1 MAVYDNWLRE
11 LRDFKASI
19 DKELAEI
26 RRCKNEMQEIKKQL
40 VTQFGEG
47 NYFRDEHRIIIS
59 APEIIIG
66 DVMQDGTLN
75 NTGTSTVIIRSNNI
89 QQEGVGSDHS
99 PGVIVNKATEIK
111 NICADPGIDGKEA
124 VVSSHS
130 RYSVLAEGITMQS
143 ESTGGTFAEVPA
155 AGRGEIRLKADE
167 HISLEA
173 QAPLT
178 DRHKKVVALLKR
190 KQEEKQ
196 QLQNAGAPDLT
207 KLEINFNTYFNGL
220 AAVPL
225 DKKDDVNKQMAAFFK
240 TRHTMMGND
249 LKAFIE
255 NTSQLAEVNRQI
267 KTLNSEKKFIDL
279 MMYKKKMK
287 KKTGAGIS
295 IIAENTNVWSLD
307 ADKNVCESPGA
318 GLSII
323 GKNVNIT
330 SLGNKDGILYGSEFN
345 VNTHKIHLSTANRKA
360 GNAEGQIEMPAEGK
374 VIINS
379 KDITLET
386 VDRTSC
392 PPGETPIGGD
402 LSKEKSL
409 PVDGS
414 IKLRSQ
420 YVCVDSRSVEGGAN
434 GEFGV
439 ASKIVKIEGTNSED
453 RGGAPQVD
461 KESLL
466 EINVGKT
473 KVTATDNITLNS
485 SKNLLLSGTKTVEIQ
500 QNKGYGLLQFD
511 SERAL
516 LYSETFHSKC
526 KKNILGKVEVD
537 TLDASKVEASNL
549 RVTRYFKTPN
559 SSEGKP
565 GGAAPTSAEHAKLL
579 LKISELEKQVDDIKN
594 KEKEARKKEQERL
607 KKEEKER
614 KEKAEKERREKEKKE
629 WEENPLWM
637 YDEEKGVL
645 LPKTPFCYLADEELP
660 APDGAGKAPDP
671 NGEKNSKPNK

>member
-1 MAVYDNWLRE
+1 MPVYDHWLQE

-19 DKELAEI
+19 DKELKEI
-26 RRCKNEMQEIKKQL
+26 RRCKNEMQDIKKQL
-40 VTQFGEG
+40 VKQFGEG

-75 NTGTSTVIIRSNNI
+75 TAGTSTVIIRSNNI

-99 PGVIVNKATEIK
+99 PGIIVNKATEIK
-111 NICADPGIDGKEA
+111 NICADPGIDGKETF
-124 VVSSHS
+124 VSSHS

-143 ESTGGTFAEVPA
+143 ESTGGTFTEVPA
-155 AGRGEIRLKADE
+155 AGRGEIRLQADE

-178 DRHKKVVALLKR
+178 DRHNRVVALLKR

-196 QLQNAGAPDLT
+196 QLQNAGAPDLV
-207 KLEINFNTYFNGL
+207 KLELNFNTYYNGL

-225 DKKDDVNKQMAAFFK
+225 DNKDDVNKQMAAFFK
-240 TRHTMMGND
+240 ARHTMMGND
-249 LKAFIE
+249 LRAFIE

-267 KTLNSEKKFIDL
+267 KALNSEKKFIAL
-279 MMYKKKMK
+279 MMNKKKMK

-330 SLGNKDGILYGSEFN
+330 SVGNKDGIIYGSEFN

-360 GNAEGQIEMPAEGK
+360 GADEGHIEMPVAGK

-386 VDRTSC
+386 VDRISL
-392 PPGETPIGGD
+392 PPNETPFGGD
-402 LSKEKSL
+402 LIKEKNL
-409 PVDGS
+409 PVDGR

-420 YVCVDSRSVEGGAN
+420 YVCVDSRSVKGDAN
-434 GEFGV
+434 GEFDV
-439 ASKIVKIEGTNSED
+439 ASKIVKLEGINCVD
-453 RGGAPQVD
+453 GGAAPAVVAED
-461 KESLL
+461 SLL

-473 KVTATDNITLNS
+473 MVTATDNIALNS
-485 SKNLLLSGTKTVEIQ
+485 SKNLILSGNKTVEIQ
-500 QNKGYGLLQFD
+500 QNKGYGLLQFNQNK
-511 SERAL
+511 AL
-516 LYSETFHSKC
+516 LYSDTFVSKC
-526 KKNILGKVEVD
+526 NKNILSDVEIN
-537 TLDASKVEASNL
+537 TLNAETVRASDLN
-549 RVTRYFKTPN
+549 VTMHLKTPN
-559 SSEGKP
+559 SIEGKP
-565 GGAAPTSAEHAKLL
+565 GRAAPTSQEQVKLL
-579 LKISELEKQVDDIKN
+579 LKITELEKQMEDIKK
-594 KEKEARKKEQERL
+594 KEAEARKKEQE
-607 KKEEKER
+607 KEQKEKEQ
-614 KEKAEKERREKEKKE
+614 KEKEQKEKEQKEKKIRVKE
-629 WEENPLWM
+629 M
-637 YDEEKGVL
+637 YDAEKDMIEF
-645 LPKTPFCYLADEELP
+645 TPIYFATDELP
-660 APDGAGKAPDP
+660 APNAPKAPDS
-671 NGEKNSKPNK
+671 NDQMNSKPKK